1 MPFEVIARSFVR
13 RVPVAAIASAAVFG
27 GLVAVAAPTNKPA
40 ANAGPITDHFALRAT
55 FFAPSVS
62 TDARFDS
69 RAGVA
74 GTPFNAESD
83 LGLDDKIDQGRMELI
98 FRMRDRHRLRIDYFK
113 LDRDGDKLLNRQIV
127 FGNSTYNV
135 NDRVL
140 SSVSWRMTG
149 FTYSWSAL
157 RAQNYELG
165 IGVGLHL
172 IAVEARGEVRTRNLR
187 ESGTGVGPMPTA
199 AVDGTW
205 QFGSRWSLN
214 GRAQQFSVSVSN
226 VKGSLSDYHL
236 DAQYRW
242 LPNMAVGVGWSMMKA
257 DVNITGSGSPGQFTL
272 DTSGPELFFRASF

>member
-1 MPFEVIARSFVR
+1 MPSEVVARRITR
-13 RVPVAAIASAAVFG
+13 RITVAVVAAVAAIG
-27 GLVAVAAPTNKPA
+27 GALSLAAPSNKPA
-40 ANAGPITDHFALRAT
+40 VNAGPITDHFALRAT
-55 FFAPSVS
+55 FFAPAVN

-69 RAGVA
+69 NAGVL
-74 GTPFNAESD
+74 GTRFNAESD

-98 FRMRDRHRLRIDYFK
+98 FRMRDRHRLRVDYFK
-113 LDRDGDKLLNRQIV
+113 LDRDGDKLLSRQIV

-149 FTYSWSAL
+149 FTYTWSAL

-199 AVDGTW
+199 AVDGSW
-205 QFGSRWSLN
+205 QFGRRWSLN

-242 LPNMAVGVGWSMMKA
+242 HPNMAVGVGWSMMKA